1 MSTGVVGVVLAA
13 GASRRLGQPKA
24 LVELDGRSLLE
35 RTVANVTAATG
46 EAPLVVLGWRP
57 AALLAPLRSCHA
69 LVAINSDWE
78 DGMGSSLAV
87 AARAVPPSA
96 AGVLVTVVDMPGLG
110 VEVYRRLL
118 SAFAARPNR
127 PAAAGHADIAGVPA
141 IFPAAWLDRLR
152 RSSGTDGAR
161 ALLRDGAADIAIELG
176 SAALDIDTPEDLARI
191 VAKRD

>member
-24 LVELDGRSLLE
+24 LVELAGRSLLE
-35 RTVANVTAATG
+35 RAVTNVTAATG

-57 AALLAPLRSCHA
+57 PALLATLQRCHA
-69 LVAINSDWE
+69 LIAINSDWE
-78 DGMGSSLAV
+78 DGIGSSLAV

-96 AGVLVTVVDMPGLG
+96 AGVLVTVVDMPGLDIDI
-110 VEVYRRLL
+110 YRRML

-127 PAAAGHADIAGVPA
+127 PAAAGHAGIAGVPA

-152 RSSGTDGAR
+152 QSSGTDGAR
-161 ALLRDGAADIAIELG
+161 ALLRDGAADIAVELG
-176 SAALDIDTPEDLARI
+176 NAAHDIDTPSDLAKAM
-191 VAKRD
+191 AKHG